1 MALTKEE
8 LDNIKLPLSEE
19 DYRMLR
25 LEDARTSYNVWKLAS
40 PELRAAF
47 DKKEAERVDYNIPKT
62 RRFLDHTTGIIVGVG
77 TSRLEQLCDIRENS
91 NDNKHDK

>member
-1 MALTKEE
+1 MALTKED

-40 PELRAAF
+40 PELREAF
-47 DKKEAERVDYNIPKT
+47 DKKEAEQIYDNKRNRKGCFNIF
-62 RRFLDHTTGIIVGVG
+62 RRFEKITMGEVIDDYWDDTI
-77 TSRLEQLCDIRENS
+77 ED
-91 NDNKHDK
+91 DN

>member
-1 MALTKEE
+1 MALTKED

-47 DKKEAERVDYNIPKT
+47 DKKEAERVYENKRTRKGCLYNM
-62 RRFLDHTTGIIVGVG
+62 FLKHFEKMTTGLVIDDYWED
-77 TSRLEQLCDIRENS
+77 TDEDS
-91 NDNKHDK
+91 NT

>member
-1 MALTKEE
+1 MALTKED

-47 DKKEAERVDYNIPKT
+47 DKKEAERAY
-62 RRFLDHTTGIIVGVG
+62 
-77 TSRLEQLCDIRENS
+77 
-91 NDNKHDK
+91 DNKRTRKGCFNIFRHFEKITMGDVIDDYWDDAIEDNN